1 MARLIVRQMK
11 RAVTAGSRIDA
22 HPGAQALAK
31 ECALSLLS
39 RSIGFG
45 HARLAVIR
53 LSIAVHAGAEIPHS
67 HWLYCRNAAALSR
80 DSGLRGLFLQATNA
94 APPHVIHALTADDHE
109 KSKEAA

>member
-53 LSIAVHAGAEIPHS
+53 LSIAAHAGAEIPHS

-80 DSGLRGLFLQATNA
+80 DSEPRDLFLQATNA
-94 APPHVIHALTADDHE
+94 APAHVTHALVAADHE
-109 KSKEAA
+109 NSKEAA